1 MKNINVIIYIL
12 CMCPGLHPIHD
23 LLTIDT
29 KIMYV
34 VVRVKGEESIYPL
47 IVLNCKDLS
56 AFHVFYG

>member
-1 MKNINVIIYIL
+1 
-12 CMCPGLHPIHD
+12 MCPGLHPIHD